1 MHVLSAYHLISSPAP
16 SIPVSGLYD
25 YGLWSW
31 YSDSL
36 SSYFPF
42 SCNFCLHLQNIKCFY
57 LLPLISLND
66 TFLCSQCFLWCF
78 VHRNALKN
86 ASCFILKKKIK
97 WENKNRAGI
106 NKMESGKRW
115 DYKKTAYCKLLHT
128 GKQSS
133 QLSKFKQPDSAKEEK
148 NAVQVFSSL
157 RVGFKIRR
165 KYKVPRAALCRPFY
179 CACGLMVMW
188 KVHSQHCLDH
198 HPFLSFSD
206 GMFHCGIMQKW
217 PQSPRWLESMIGA
230 RLLGRCSPWSCWWPT
245 AYLTGRDQRQ
255 KRQRAIRMSP
265 GQTASPQSPSIN
277 KWFLF

>member
-1 MHVLSAYHLISSPAP
+1 MFSQLTIWLAVRLHQFLFL
-16 SIPVSGLYD
+16 GCMTMD
-25 YGLWSW
+25 
-31 YSDSL
+31 SDHDIVIRL
-36 SSYFPF
+36 A
-42 SCNFCLHLQNIKCFY
+42 
-57 LLPLISLND
+57 LISLSPV
-66 TFLCSQCFLWCF
+66 TFAFICRILSAFICSHWYHWMIHFC
-78 VHRNALKN
+78 VPNAFYGALFTEMHWRMLA
-86 ASCFILKKKIK
+86 ASSLKKKIK

-255 KRQRAIRMSP
+255 KRQRATRMSP